1 LGIPRFIVAAPASSS
16 GKTLLSLA
24 LCTWAK
30 EQGLAPAAFKA
41 GPDFIDSQ
49 YLGLA
54 AGREADNLDTWMM
67 GEPACQQAFERAS
80 SGAGLA
86 VIESAMGLFDGKRNA
101 GFGAHSAASLGL
113 CLDAPMLLVLNAR
126 KAGPTLAATVL
137 GLKAIQP
144 QLRFL
149 GVVLNLCSGQQ
160 HHDLLAKAI
169 QDLTGLPS
177 FGWLPELPSL
187 RLPERHLGLTAPS
200 EAGDWL
206 AALQSTLPKMAETL
220 SFSAIMAAA
229 QAQARALPASPSAP
243 PASPTLPQ
251 VRLAVAK
258 DEAFHF
264 YYPENL
270 RLLKAAGAELVFFS
284 PLRDP
289 SLPPHCQGLILGGG
303 FPEMFG
309 KALSGNTRLL
319 AELRA
324 EIGAGLPTWA
334 ECGGLMLLCREMV
347 DLQGQAWPMV
357 GSLNARVAMGSK
369 LSHFGYCQAQ
379 ALSDT
384 LCLGLGELARGHEFH
399 HSALEWLGPEA
410 ESAWLIKQEG
420 KPDRREG
427 WLLPNGIATYAHLHL
442 ASCPGAA
449 ARVVERAREFA
460 KAASV
465 KGS

>member
-1 LGIPRFIVAAPASSS
+1 VPRLIIAAPASSS

-24 LCTWAK
+24 LTAWAK
-30 EQGLAPAAFKA
+30 EQGLAPVAFKA

-54 AGREADNLDTWMM
+54 AGRQADNLDTWMM
-67 GEPACQQAFERAS
+67 GELACQLAFERAS

-86 VIESAMGLFDGKRNA
+86 VIESAMGLYDGKRHA
-101 GFGAHSAASLGL
+101 GFGAHSAASLAL
-113 CLDAPMLLVLNAR
+113 CLDAPVLLVLNAR

-137 GLKAIQP
+137 GLKAVQP

-149 GVVLNLCSGQQ
+149 GVVLNLCSGQR
-160 HHDLLAKAI
+160 HHDLLAQAI
-169 QDLTGLPS
+169 LALTGLKS
-177 FGWLPELPSL
+177 FGWLPELASL

-206 AALQSTLPKMAETL
+206 KALQGQLPQMAETL
-220 SFSAIMAAA
+220 SFSAIVAAA
-229 QAQARALPASPSAP
+229 KDGATALPASFTAP
-243 PASPTLPQ
+243 LAPRTLPR
-251 VRLAVAK
+251 VRIAVAK

-270 RLLKAAGAELVFFS
+270 RLLKDAGAELAFFS
-284 PLRDP
+284 PLRDA
-289 SLPPHCQGLILGGG
+289 SLPPHCQGLLLGGG

-309 KALSGNTRLL
+309 HQLSSNTRLL

-324 EIGAGLPTWA
+324 AIASGLPTWA
-334 ECGGLMLLCREMV
+334 ECGGLMLLCQEMV
-347 DLQGQAWPMV
+347 DLQGQAWPLV
-357 GSLNARVAMGSK
+357 GALKARVKMGSK

-379 ALSDT
+379 ALADT
-384 LCLGLGELARGHEFH
+384 LPLAAGETARGHEFH

-410 ESAWLIKQEG
+410 AAAWLIRQDG

-427 WLLPNGIATYAHLHL
+427 WLLPNGLATYAHLHL

-449 ARVVERAREFA
+449 ERLVQKAREFA
-460 KAASV
+460 KA
-465 KGS
+465 GTLNGG